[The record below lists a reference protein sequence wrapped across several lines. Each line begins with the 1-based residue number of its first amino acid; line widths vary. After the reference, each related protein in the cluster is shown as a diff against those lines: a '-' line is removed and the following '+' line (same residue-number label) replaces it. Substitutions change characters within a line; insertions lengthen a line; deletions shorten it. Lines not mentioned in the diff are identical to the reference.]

1 MNQSVI
7 RLACTTLAILLLAVH
22 AVSVRPQQISAETI
36 LTRMAQALGGVEKLR
51 QIQNIYMRGKLE
63 AAGLSGTV
71 DGWQTSRGQH
81 KQIVDLGDVYKQ
93 TTIFDGTRGW
103 IIDRNN
109 QISDL
114 AGVSL
119 EKEILANY
127 FATFSYLF
135 ADRMPGTVTA
145 SSEDPTGKYF
155 LLRLKPKGGTEATYA
170 IDKTSFLPFSL
181 AVASEGGT
189 STIYYEDWREIDGIK
204 LPFRYRQTE
213 PDPTNNALV
222 QQESIQLNTAIAA
235 TSFMRPQPTIPDF
248 RFTNGRNFSRMRLD
262 RVDNA
267 IFVQA
272 RINNS
277 AFLWFI
283 LDTGA
288 SATVIDSRRARA
300 LGLKSA
306 GKVGASGAGGSS
318 EVQFTKGVTFT
329 LPGVKLMNQTV
340 ASVPFRKEIAG
351 VKRPFGGILGYD
363 FISRFVMEMD
373 FLRKT
378 LILHDSNTY
387 DYKGTGKRVP
397 ITIDGV
403 PFVEADVKITGHDP
417 VSGRFEIDTG
427 YDSALMLYRPFVMA
441 HPILEPAGASD
452 PNTRQGF
459 GHSTRSVRARVES
472 LAFGD
477 FSFRNVVADFPLGEE
492 GTQGDKDVAGLI
504 GNEILRR
511 FKIIFDYSRKEMILE
526 PNVHLSDP
534 FPVNPPQ

>member
-1 MNQSVI
+1 MKQSVI
-7 RLACTTLAILLLAVH
+7 RLACTALALWLVVH
-22 AVSVRPQQISAETI
+22 AVPAIPQQISAETI
-36 LTRMAQALGGVEKLR
+36 LSRMAQALGGLEKLR
-51 QIQNIYMRGKLE
+51 QVENVYMRGKVE

-71 DGWQTSRGQH
+71 DEWQTSRGQH
-81 KQIVDLGDVYKQ
+81 KQIIDLGDVYKQ

-103 IIDRNN
+103 VIDRNN
-109 QISDL
+109 QVSDL

-119 EKEILANY
+119 EKEILGNY

-135 ADRMPGTVTA
+135 AGRMRGTVTP
-145 SSEDPTGKYF
+145 SGEDPTGKYY
-155 LLRLKPKGGTEATYA
+155 LIQLKPKDGAEATYA
-170 IDKTSFLPFSL
+170 IEKESFLPFSL
-181 AVASEGGT
+181 TVASEGGT
-189 STIYYEDWREIDGIK
+189 STIYYEDWREVNGIK
-204 LPFRYRQTE
+204 VPFRYRQTE

-222 QQESIQLNTAIAA
+222 QQQSIQLNTTIAA
-235 TSFMRPQPTIPDF
+235 TSFMRPEPATPDY
-248 RFTNGRNFSRMRLD
+248 RFTNRRNFSRMRLD

-277 AFLWFI
+277 PFLWFI

-288 SATVIDSRRARA
+288 SVTVIDARRARA

-351 VKRPFGGILGYD
+351 VKRNLGGILGYD
-363 FISRFVMEMD
+363 FISRFVLEID
-373 FLRKT
+373 FLKKT
-378 LILHDSNTY
+378 LTLHDSKNY
-387 DYKGTGKRVP
+387 EYKGAGKRVP
-397 ITIDGV
+397 ITIDGT
-403 PFVEADVKITGHDP
+403 PFIQAQVKVNGHEP

-441 HPILEPAGASD
+441 HPILQPSATSD
-452 PNTRQGF
+452 PNTRQGM

-472 LAFGD
+472 FAFGG

-492 GTQGDKDVAGLI
+492 GTQGNKDVAGLI

-511 FKIIFDYSRKEMILE
+511 FKVIFDYSRKEMILE

-534 FPVNPPQ
+534 FPVNAPQ

>member
-1 MNQSVI
+1 MNESVT

-22 AVSVRPQQISAETI
+22 AVPTTPQQISAETI
-36 LTRMAQALGGVEKLR
+36 LTRMAQALGGVERLR
-51 QIQNIYMRGKLE
+51 QIRNIYMRGKIE

-71 DGWQTSRGQH
+71 NEWQTSSGQH
-81 KQIVDLGDVYKQ
+81 KQIIDLGDVYKQ

-103 IIDRNN
+103 VIDRNN

-119 EKEILANY
+119 KNEILANY

-145 SSEDPTGKYF
+145 GGEDPTGKYY
-155 LLRLKPKGGTEATYA
+155 LLRLKPKGGAEATYA

-181 AVASEGGT
+181 AFASVGGT

-213 PDPTNNALV
+213 PDPSNNAVV
-222 QQESIQLNTAIAA
+222 QQQSIQLNTTLEAA
-235 TSFMRPQPTIPDF
+235 SFMRPQPAIPDF
-248 RFTNGRNFSRMRLD
+248 RFTNGRNFSRMLLD

-288 SATVIDSRRARA
+288 GFTAIDSRHARA

-306 GKVGASGAGGSS
+306 GKLGASGAGGSS
-318 EVQFTKGVTFT
+318 EVQFTKAVTFT

-363 FISRFVMEMD
+363 FISRFVMEID

-397 ITIDGV
+397 ITIDGTPFIQAEVKV
-403 PFVEADVKITGHDP
+403 PGHEP

-452 PNTRQGF
+452 PNTRQGM

-472 LAFGD
+472 VAFGD

-492 GTQGDKDVAGLI
+492 GTQGNKDVAGLI

-534 FPVNPPQ
+534 FPVNAPQ

>member
-1 MNQSVI
+1 MNQSVT
-7 RLACTTLAILLLAVH
+7 RLACTTLAILLLAIH
-22 AVSVRPQQISAETI
+22 AVSATPQQILAETI
-36 LTRMAQALGGVEKLR
+36 LTRMAQALGGVENLR
-51 QIQNIYMRGKLE
+51 QIQNIYMRGKIE

-71 DGWQTSRGQH
+71 DEWQTSRGQH
-81 KQIVDLGDVYKQ
+81 KQIIDLGDVYKQ

-103 IIDRNN
+103 VIDRNN

-119 EKEILANY
+119 KNEILANY
-127 FATFSYLF
+127 FATYSYLF

-145 SSEDPTGKYF
+145 DGEDPTGKYY
-155 LLRLKPKGGTEATYA
+155 LLRLKPKGGAEATYA

-181 AVASEGGT
+181 AVASVGGT

-222 QQESIQLNTAIAA
+222 QQESIQPNTTIAA
-235 TSFMRPQPTIPDF
+235 TSFMRPHPATPDF
-248 RFTNGRNFSRMRLD
+248 RFTNRRKFSRMRLD

-288 SATVIDSRRARA
+288 GITAIDARRARA

-306 GKVGASGAGGSS
+306 GKLGASGAGGNS

-340 ASVPFRKEIAG
+340 VSAPFRKELTRI
-351 VKRPFGGILGYD
+351 KPNFGGILGYD
-363 FISRFVMEMD
+363 FISRFVMEID
-373 FLRKT
+373 FLKKT
-378 LILHDSNTY
+378 LTLYDSKSY
-387 DYKGTGKRVP
+387 EYKGAGKRVP
-397 ITIDGV
+397 IAIEDT
-403 PFVEADVKITGHDP
+403 PFVEAEVKVTGHEP
-417 VSGRFEIDTG
+417 VAGRFEIDTG
-427 YDSALMLYRPFVMA
+427 YDGALALYRPFVMA
-441 HPILEPAGASD
+441 HPILEPSGASD
-452 PNTRQGF
+452 PNTRQGLE
-459 GHSTRSVRARVES
+459 HLTRSVRARVDS
-472 LAFGD
+472 VAFGGV
-477 FSFRNVVADFPLGEE
+477 SFPNVFADFPLGEE
-492 GTQGDKDVAGLI
+492 GTQSNENVAGLI

-511 FKIIFDYSRKEMILE
+511 FKVIFDYSRKEMILE
-526 PNVHLSDP
+526 PNAHLSDP